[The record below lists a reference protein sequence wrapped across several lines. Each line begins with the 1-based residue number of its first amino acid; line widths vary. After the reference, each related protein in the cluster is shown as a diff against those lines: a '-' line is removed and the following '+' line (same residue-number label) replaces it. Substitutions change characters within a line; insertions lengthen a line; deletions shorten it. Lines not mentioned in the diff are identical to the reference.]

1 HRLNRATARRAAG
14 KSFSGLG
21 LAESRRDWWAPPSRR
36 AGCLVRGGGGG
47 AMGIAHLG
55 KTRPEGGEVRTLREA
70 PGFCVWPGCAR
81 GCRGGGVYQEAGSP
95 GTALYV
101 EIWEETAQLETHVRS
116 RGYDRLLAIMETAA
130 ARPELRFNFVAET
143 RGLEWVE
150 QLRLGTTTS
159 TTGRE

>member
-1 HRLNRATARRAAG
+1 M
-14 KSFSGLG
+14 
-21 LAESRRDWWAPPSRR
+21 
-36 AGCLVRGGGGG
+36 V
-47 AMGIAHLG
+47 IAILEM
-55 KTRPEGGEVRTLREA
+55 TMPEGHELDTVRALRA
-70 PGFCVWPGCAR
+70 FWDGTCALP